1 MTDQS
6 RQIFPTAINLHSK
19 SRILSITFSD
29 GQHFDLPCEYL
40 RVHSHAAEVRAMGR
54 PEIGKED
61 VNIDRIEPQGSYA
74 VRLVFDD
81 GHDTGIYSWETL
93 HDLGVNFDRYWGEY
107 LQKLEAVGHR
117 RGEAGSAAATGAPRR
132 ARVLYFAYLAQ
143 HLRKEAEDLTLPPEV
158 TDVTTLLAWL
168 RRRERERGY
177 LLADDTVRVT
187 VNRQFAEPFTRID
200 DGDEIAVVP
209 TSPTPPPPPRKP
221 RAATEDSG

>member
-1 MTDQS
+1 
-6 RQIFPTAINLHSK
+6 
-19 SRILSITFSD
+19 
-29 GQHFDLPCEYL
+29 
-40 RVHSHAAEVRAMGR
+40 
-54 PEIGKED
+54 
-61 VNIDRIEPQGSYA
+61 
-74 VRLVFDD
+74 
-81 GHDTGIYSWETL
+81 
-93 HDLGVNFDRYWGEY
+93 
-107 LQKLEAVGHR
+107 
-117 RGEAGSAAATGAPRR
+117 
-132 ARVLYFAYLAQ
+132 
-143 HLRKEAEDLTLPPEV
+143 V